1 MDKFGFDEV
10 TSSAGDVQQ
19 DAVGIFLTKGGMMDG
34 TDSATARH
42 EDEAKR
48 NTNGTADVIDR
59 KGFAETY
66 TVEECCEILDSQR
79 VPIKG
84 SERSAGEYPYYGANG
99 IQDYV
104 DDYIFDDE
112 LVLLAEDG
120 GNFGSKTRPIAYRV
134 SGKCWVNNH
143 AHVLKPKS
151 MIDVDYLCYSL
162 MFYDTNGLVNGATRQ
177 KLTQATMRKMKIPK
191 ITLEE
196 QLKIVEK
203 LKKVQG
209 VITKKRKQLE
219 GLDILIKARFVEM
232 FGDPVSN
239 PFNYD
244 KVRLSQIADIKIGP
258 FGSLLHKEDYIENG
272 HPLVN
277 PSHIVDSKISVDNKL
292 TISNEKYE
300 ELGAYKL
307 QIGDVVMG
315 RRGEMGRCAV
325 VLEDGLLCGTGSIF
339 IRPTQNVTADFIQ
352 KIISFPS
359 FKKTIEDM
367 AVGQT
372 MPNLNVP
379 IVSNFE
385 IIHPPVEVQ
394 KSYYDFVT
402 QVDKLKV
409 EVQSIFLNCDSRSIF
424 RYAQSIKGCKIEKYE
439 RRCSFDTKRECHRGN
454 EKKWWI
460 CYLSAI
466 KSDC

>member
-1 MDKFGFDEV
+1 MDKFGFV
-10 TSSAGDVQQ
+10 KLKDVCNINMGQSP
-19 DAVGIFLTKGGMMDG
+19 DSDSYNDNEDGIPFFQGNADFGEKYPTTRKWCNAPTKI
-34 TDSATARH
+34 AHA
-42 EDEAKR
+42 EDILISVRAPIGALNYAK
-48 NTNGTADVIDR
+48 
-59 KGFAETY
+59 
-66 TVEECCEILDSQR
+66 EECCIGRGLAAITPNQDKVSSGF
-79 VPIKG
+79 IYWLLKG
-84 SERSAGEYPYYGANG
+84 KHK
-99 IQDYV
+99 
-104 DDYIFDDE
+104 E
-112 LVLLAEDG
+112 LNLQG
-120 GNFGSKTRPIAYRV
+120 TGSTFKAI
-134 SGKCWVNNH
+134 S
-143 AHVLKPKS
+143 
-151 MIDVDYLCYSL
+151 
-162 MFYDTNGLVNGATRQ
+162 
-177 KLTQATMRKMKIPK
+177 RKV
-191 ITLEE
+191 LEE
-196 QLKIVEK
+196 IKVPDIE
-203 LKKVQG
+203 LKKQTELAGSLEKVYS
-209 VITKKRKQLE
+209 VIQLRKQQLE
-219 GLDILIKARFVEM
+219 ELDILIKARFVEM

-325 VLEDGLLCGTGSIF
+325 VLEDGLLCGTGSIL

-402 QVDKLKV
+402 QVDKFKV
-409 EVQSIFLNCDSRSIF
+409 EVQKSLDEMQILFDSLMQEYF
-424 RYAQSIKGCKIEKYE
+424 G
-439 RRCSFDTKRECHRGN
+439 
-454 EKKWWI
+454 
-460 CYLSAI
+460 
-466 KSDC
+466 

>member
-1 MDKFGFDEV
+1 MGQSPDSDSYNDNEDGIPFFQGNADFGEKYP
-10 TSSAGDVQQ
+10 TTRKWCNAP
-19 DAVGIFLTKGGMMDG
+19 TKI
-34 TDSATARH
+34 AHA
-42 EDEAKR
+42 EDILISVRAPIGALNYAK
-48 NTNGTADVIDR
+48 
-59 KGFAETY
+59 
-66 TVEECCEILDSQR
+66 EECCIGRGLAAITPNQDKVSSGF
-79 VPIKG
+79 IYWLLKG
-84 SERSAGEYPYYGANG
+84 KHK
-99 IQDYV
+99 
-104 DDYIFDDE
+104 E
-112 LVLLAEDG
+112 LNLQG
-120 GNFGSKTRPIAYRV
+120 TGSTFKAI
-134 SGKCWVNNH
+134 S
-143 AHVLKPKS
+143 
-151 MIDVDYLCYSL
+151 
-162 MFYDTNGLVNGATRQ
+162 
-177 KLTQATMRKMKIPK
+177 RKV
-191 ITLEE
+191 LEE
-196 QLKIVEK
+196 IKVPDIE
-203 LKKVQG
+203 LKKQTELAGSLEKVYS
-209 VITKKRKQLE
+209 VIQLRKQQLE
-219 GLDILIKARFVEM
+219 ELDILIKARFVEM

-244 KVRLSQIADIKIGP
+244 KVRLLQIADIKIGP

-325 VLEDGLLCGTGSIF
+325 VLEDGLLCGTGSIL

-402 QVDKLKV
+402 QVDKFFRL
-409 EVQSIFLNCDSRSIF
+409 QSMM
-424 RYAQSIKGCKIEKYE
+424 G
-439 RRCSFDTKRECHRGN
+439 
-454 EKKWWI
+454 
-460 CYLSAI
+460 
-466 KSDC
+466 

>member
-1 MDKFGFDEV
+1 MGQSPDSDSYNDNDNEDGIPFFQGNADFGEKYP
-10 TSSAGDVQQ
+10 TTRKWCNAP
-19 DAVGIFLTKGGMMDG
+19 TKI
-34 TDSATARH
+34 AHA
-42 EDEAKR
+42 EDILISVRAPIGALNYAK
-48 NTNGTADVIDR
+48 
-59 KGFAETY
+59 
-66 TVEECCEILDSQR
+66 EECCIGRGLAAITPNQDKVSSGF
-79 VPIKG
+79 IYWLLKG
-84 SERSAGEYPYYGANG
+84 KHK
-99 IQDYV
+99 
-104 DDYIFDDE
+104 E
-112 LVLLAEDG
+112 LNLQG
-120 GNFGSKTRPIAYRV
+120 TGSTFKAI
-134 SGKCWVNNH
+134 S
-143 AHVLKPKS
+143 
-151 MIDVDYLCYSL
+151 
-162 MFYDTNGLVNGATRQ
+162 
-177 KLTQATMRKMKIPK
+177 RKV
-191 ITLEE
+191 LEE
-196 QLKIVEK
+196 IKVPDIE
-203 LKKVQG
+203 LKKQTELAGSLEKVYS
-209 VITKKRKQLE
+209 VIQLRKQQLE
-219 GLDILIKARFVEM
+219 ELDILIKARFVEM

-325 VLEDGLLCGTGSIF
+325 VLEDGLLCGTGSIL

-409 EVQSIFLNCDSRSIF
+409 EVQKSLDEMQILFDSLMQEYF
-424 RYAQSIKGCKIEKYE
+424 G
-439 RRCSFDTKRECHRGN
+439 
-454 EKKWWI
+454 
-460 CYLSAI
+460 
-466 KSDC
+466 